1 MLRETSIL
9 HLPARIG
16 NCYERNALLAKAEYT
31 DTPMAATTINRT
43 GVTETARQMDAAESI
58 DYAAIGKI
66 RQQVNE
72 HVRVTF
78 HETGAA
84 SATQTQEL
92 LNWANSLESNPDSI
106 NGWEH
111 FISWSR
117 SAMRSAVMLYNVDL
131 KAPLEAALSK
141 KIISRKSYE
150 KWIQRFRSSQV
161 DYKTKEYWVE
171 NQFPHYIAAW
181 EKAANERKELL
192 KNPQLKLLAENR
204 DVRMLQD
211 ENMFLDMHYDR
222 RMDLMAKVR
231 AALAVNGKD
240 KGAEVFKKLHVKAQG
255 ILRGAVQEGI
265 LSGNKIGSWMERIFK
280 SSATPDMIDRFL
292 SHGNSTSIYALMT
305 KWRAVRRRYDDV
317 HQKGAPLKN
326 PAVGMYIIPAERFLM
341 MHYTQRLRWVEEA
354 EQRIADATN
363 IDKERPVFIRI
374 RHALDV
380 KDWEDAEQHIKQA
393 AMEDLSDS
401 DRSRLDSMRRYL
413 TQMRSDKKS
422 DAKNGKE
429 QQAKPNGAQLCNQI
443 SEVIS
448 TAVPSFMQDMVV
460 RLLRSN
466 HPNRG
471 VHQLRWITYN
481 NKWCRDHNFLDYDR
495 AKKGAS
501 KESAEAT
508 TQRVKDGRDSG
519 RRQDHVLNAAN
530 SSQQHMRNNEYAK
543 RRATLTHVDTADGG
557 FGVNALGEW
566 LEKEQNP
573 KDLYWRTLCIH
584 DNGVPMSESYHNSL
598 FSALT
603 LLRSLTASL
612 EKTPFRY
619 GGLHMPPVSL
629 N

>member
-1 MLRETSIL
+1 MVHRKMAEYRSVMELVGLANHSRTSETQAWVNRTKLTEDDAEIDNIRTREEFFDGYARDMLRSAL
-9 HLPARIG
+9 DVHARFTQPLK
-16 NCYERNALLAKAEYT
+16 RAL
-31 DTPMAATTINRT
+31 DQR
-43 GVTETARQMDAAESI
+43 
-58 DYAAIGKI
+58 
-66 RQQVNE
+66 
-72 HVRVTF
+72 
-78 HETGAA
+78 
-84 SATQTQEL
+84 
-92 LNWANSLESNPDSI
+92 
-106 NGWEH
+106 
-111 FISWSR
+111 
-117 SAMRSAVMLYNVDL
+117 
-131 KAPLEAALSK
+131 
-141 KIISRKSYE
+141 IISKASYDRWMTRYFSE
-150 KWIQRFRSSQV
+150 SEFKAR
-161 DYKTKEYWVE
+161 EYWVQQ
-171 NQFPHYIAAW
+171 QFPAYIDRWQRAAS
-181 EKAANERKELL
+181 ERKELL
-192 KNPQLKLLAENR
+192 KNPQLKLLADNR

-211 ENMFLDMHYDR
+211 ESMFLNMHYDR
-222 RMDLMAKVR
+222 RVDLMAKVR

-240 KGAEVFKKLHVKAQG
+240 KGAEVFKKLHAKAQG

-280 SSATPDMIDRFL
+280 SSATPEMIDRFL
-292 SHGNSTSIYALMT
+292 SPGNSTSIYALMT
-305 KWRAVRRRYDDV
+305 KWRAVRRRYDAV

-354 EQRIADATN
+354 EQRITDATN

-380 KDWEDAEQHIKQA
+380 KDWEDAERYINQA
-393 AMEDLSDS
+393 AMEDLNDS

-413 TQMRSDKKS
+413 TQMRSDKKN
-422 DAKNGKE
+422 DAKNGREK
-429 QQAKPNGAQLCNQI
+429 QDKPNGAQLCKQI
-443 SEVIS
+443 SEVVS
-448 TAVPSFMQDMVV
+448 TSVPSFMQDMVV

-481 NKWCRDHNFLDYDR
+481 NKWCRDHNFLDYER

-508 TQRVKDGRDSG
+508 AQRVKDGRDSG

-584 DNGVPMSESYHNSL
+584 DNGVPMSESYHNGL

-612 EKTPFRY
+612 EKTSFRY